1 MIYGDNPNKI
11 NEREDALGLKTYTYS
26 PSINSIMQSGNLYVY
41 CMNSPILLMDYSG
54 EIGFLCTLAIGAG
67 IGAIASGITQI
78 IENVN
83 SDAERYK
90 RGILK

>member
-1 MIYGDNPNKI
+1 
-11 NEREDALGLKTYTYS
+11 
-26 PSINSIMQSGNLYVY
+26 
-41 CMNSPILLMDYSG
+41 MDYSG

>member
-1 MIYGDNPNKI
+1 
-11 NEREDALGLKTYTYS
+11 
-26 PSINSIMQSGNLYVY
+26 
-41 CMNSPILLMDYSG
+41 MNSPILLMDYSG